1 MHSLETI
8 YKNIIS
14 NTRCGYETP
23 RPGWRHLG
31 SQGHRPGQQSWCQ
44 HTTYTTKYVYKTDSQ
59 TVKQRDERT
68 DQITTWP
75 QSFDREEKVGAH
87 NNKILT
93 KASTHL
99 SSFIVPQ
106 QPQNARRAMVP
117 PPAMIRYVAISNIR
131 DPTRTEISR
140 ALYSVTSSHIPMPS
154 TPKPMIWNTKVFLI
168 KKNLFSNLLSG
179 CVLLYASV
187 CCISVANVIWINIV

>member
-1 MHSLETI
+1 MHSL
-8 YKNIIS
+8 KQHVKRHQQHHMRLW
-14 NTRCGYETP
+14 NTKTRMTP
-23 RPGWRHLG
+23 PGVTR
-31 SQGHRPGQQSWCQ
+31 SWSRSINLMPTFCVHNQ
-44 HTTYTTKYVYKTDSQ
+44 VRLQD
-59 TVKQRDERT
+59 RRT
-68 DQITTWP
+68 DRQAERWTDWP
-75 QSFDREEKVGAH
+75 NNNMAPNIRSRGVGGAY
-87 NNKILT
+87 NIKILT

-168 KKNLFSNLLSG
+168 KSCFPIYVQTAFCCMRA
-179 CVLLYASV
+179 CVCV
-187 CCISVANVIWINIV
+187 CCTVFQLQMLSE